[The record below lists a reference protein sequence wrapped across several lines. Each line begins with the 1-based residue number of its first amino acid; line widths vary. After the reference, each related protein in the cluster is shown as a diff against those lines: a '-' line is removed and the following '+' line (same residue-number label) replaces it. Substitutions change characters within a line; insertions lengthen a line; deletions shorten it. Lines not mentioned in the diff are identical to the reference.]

1 MCNARNGCRT
11 VRRQDLK
18 MKESTPSVEGMNQE
32 EIRELTRNTW
42 NYHAA
47 AARLVRSVI
56 VKVEDAD

>member
-1 MCNARNGCRT
+1 